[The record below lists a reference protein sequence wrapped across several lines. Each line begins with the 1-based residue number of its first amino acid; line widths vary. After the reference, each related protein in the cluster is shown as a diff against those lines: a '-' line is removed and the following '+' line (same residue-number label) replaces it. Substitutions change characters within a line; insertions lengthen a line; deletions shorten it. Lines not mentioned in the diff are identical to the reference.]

1 MGVKTP
7 TNVSPKSGEMPGF
20 LIFFFLIQQFLA
32 IVWFHLSLLDYI
44 MGFLPN
50 ANRQSQALCALVLG
64 VDLSSLELKLSI
76 MCSGKGRKSI
86 LANITSGTLGIK
98 GIFYSVMS
106 PSVSSLKP
114 SASDDETVPRPNN
127 TNNN

>member
-1 MGVKTP
+1 MSWDFLRLNDTVKII
-7 TNVSPKSGEMPGF
+7 VGARWQQAKPGF
-20 LIFFFLIQQFLA
+20 VCLGA
-32 IVWFHLSLLDYI
+32 GNGSLLT
-44 MGFLPN
+44 GAQLF
-50 ANRQSQALCALVLG
+50 
-64 VDLSSLELKLSI
+64 SI

-86 LANITSGTLGIK
+86 LANITSGTPGIK

-106 PSVSSLKP
+106 SSVSSLKP